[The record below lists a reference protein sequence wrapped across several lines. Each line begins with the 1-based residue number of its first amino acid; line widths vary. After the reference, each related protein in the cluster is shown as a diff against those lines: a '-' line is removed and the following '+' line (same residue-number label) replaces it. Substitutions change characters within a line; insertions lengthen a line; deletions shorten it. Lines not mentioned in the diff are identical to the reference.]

1 MICDEVAA
9 ERTSEPL
16 EIAEALVKLR
26 RETMTREI
34 SANQIAKPVIA
45 SSFVSNT
52 AITFQRR
59 VDRLLALVDSPLP
72 QPTRQQLSF
81 AVNAGVVLF
90 AGSVVSP
97 FSRSSICPT
106 VNTSCR

>member
-1 MICDEVAA
+1 MKSLP

-26 RETMTREI
+26 QETMTREI
-34 SANQIAKPVIA
+34 QKPDREAGIA

-59 VDRLLALVDSPLP
+59 VDRLLALVDSPCRNRPDNKSHFSKGIGL
-72 QPTRQQLSF
+72 
-81 AVNAGVVLF
+81 VLF
-90 AGSVVSP
+90 AGSVFT
-97 FSRSSICPT
+97 FSHSSVCPA
-106 VNTSCR
+106 VNTSRR